1 MHSVYFYCNLHDGN
15 YMLPLLIGL
24 GVANAAPNPHTS
36 PTEYTIQPPVEDVW
50 AGNARFVQDKKL
62 FGPNA
67 KRKVFM
73 TDDPDFA
80 LAHQISSIGLTTIV
94 VGTGATVGAL
104 AWSAIMGVFTIL
116 DDDKTEVTNSLRVAG
131 YSALSVV
138 AGVGVSFVGSS
149 IARNVLVSKGEAV
162 PFFGGYVATFGVVSL
177 LTGFG
182 TLLHWNGVEHS
193 DARQQIG
200 QMMSLTGLAAIHM
213 GVITQHITNG
223 VAYNRY
229 FESVSLA
236 PTFSTESVGAMVQV
250 RF

>member
-1 MHSVYFYCNLHDGN
+1 MLNLSYADAS
-15 YMLPLLIGL
+15 L
-24 GVANAAPNPHTS
+24 TS
-36 PTEYTIQPPVEDVW
+36 DSTPEEYQIQYPVEDVW

-162 PFFGGYVATFGVVSL
+162 PFFGGYVATVGVVSL
-177 LTGFG
+177 ITGFG
-182 TLLHWNGVEHS
+182 TLLHWNDVEPS

-200 QMMSLTGLAAIHM
+200 QMMSLTGLAAIPT
-213 GVITQHITNG
+213 GVITQHITNR

-229 FESVSLA
+229 VESVSLA
-236 PTFSTESVGAMVQV
+236 PTFSTESVGATVQV

>member
-1 MHSVYFYCNLHDGN
+1 
-15 YMLPLLIGL
+15 MLPLLIGF

-80 LAHQISSIGLTTIV
+80 LAHQLSSIGLTTIV
-94 VGTGATVGAL
+94 VGTGVTAGAL
-104 AWSAIMGVFTIL
+104 AWSAIMGIMTIL
-116 DDDKTEVTNSLRVAG
+116 DDDKTPVTNSLKFAG

-138 AGVGVSFVGSS
+138 GGAGVSYIGSS
-149 IARNVLVSKGEAV
+149 IARNVLVSKGQQV
-162 PFFGGYVATFGVVSL
+162 PFFGGYIATFGVVSV

-182 TLLHWNGVEHS
+182 TILHWNGVEPS
-193 DARQQIG
+193 DERQQIG
-200 QMMSLTGLAAIHM
+200 QMMSLTGLA
-213 GVITQHITNG
+213 VIPIGLVTQHITNR
-223 VAYNRY
+223 VAYNQY
-229 FESVSLA
+229 FDSVSLA
-236 PTFSTESVGAMVQV
+236 PTFSTESVGGMVQV
-250 RF
+250 QF

>member
-1 MHSVYFYCNLHDGN
+1 MGFQNPTSFNIIFECIVYTFCYNLHDGN

-36 PTEYTIQPPVEDVW
+36 PTEYIIQSPVEDVW

-162 PFFGGYVATFGVVSL
+162 PFFGDTSQL
-177 LTGFG
+177 
-182 TLLHWNGVEHS
+182 
-193 DARQQIG
+193 
-200 QMMSLTGLAAIHM
+200 
-213 GVITQHITNG
+213 
-223 VAYNRY
+223 
-229 FESVSLA
+229 SVSFL
-236 PTFSTESVGAMVQV
+236 
-250 RF
+250 